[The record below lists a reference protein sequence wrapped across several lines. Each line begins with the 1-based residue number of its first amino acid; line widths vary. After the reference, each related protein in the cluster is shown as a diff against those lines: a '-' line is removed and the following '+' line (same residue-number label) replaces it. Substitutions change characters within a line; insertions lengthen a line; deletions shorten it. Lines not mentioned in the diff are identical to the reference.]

1 MSDTQTGT
9 IDNRYPRA
17 EEWVNAATHGAGAL
31 LGIAG
36 LVLLILR
43 AVSQG
48 REGSLMAVILYG
60 SALIFLYLSSALHHG
75 IPRGVFKRVFLAL
88 DHSGIYL
95 LIAGTYTPFC
105 LLMPPGEAWTLLTL
119 IWALAIIG
127 ITLQTTAFLTGYS
140 DQYEKV
146 GFLMHLGM
154 SWIPILFAGSI
165 ILEALV
171 PPGLML
177 LIAGGLSYSIGVIF
191 YKWRRLPYNHAV
203 WHLFVVGGSAFH
215 FFSIFLYV
223 VPIVA

>member
-1 MSDTQTGT
+1 MPDTHTGT
-9 IDNRYPRA
+9 IDNRYSRA
-17 EEWVNAATHGAGAL
+17 EEWVNAATHGVGAL

-48 REGSLMAVILYG
+48 REGSLTAVILYG

-75 IPRGVFKRVFLAL
+75 IPHGIFKKVFLAF
-88 DHSGIYL
+88 DHTGIYL

-105 LLMPPGEAWTLLTL
+105 LLMPPGEAWILLTL
-119 IWALAIIG
+119 IWVLAIIG
-127 ITLQTTAFLTGYS
+127 ITVQMTAFLTGYG

-171 PPGLML
+171 TPGLML

-191 YKWRRLPYNHAV
+191 YKWRRLPFNHAV

-223 VPIVA
+223 VPTSV